1 MTGREQEISVLRVTI
16 ENLSEQL
23 IAGKHREEQALSE
36 FSAMNN
42 ELITMHR
49 LLAKNNAELKA
60 LKEEAETASRAKS
73 LFLATVS
80 HEIRTP
86 MNGILGITELL
97 ETEAG
102 TEEQQNQLQVIRE
115 SAQYLLQMI
124 RNLLDFSKIEAGKME
139 INRVPFRIQELI
151 EHALRLLSPASAKR
165 ENSLTYRILNG
176 VADQLEGDSP
186 KILQVLINLLG
197 NAVKFTQ
204 NGKVEVTVSLAAGDE
219 ASQRLRFEVRDE
231 GIGISPEDQASLF
244 RPYSQ
249 VSRDAELSAEGT
261 GLGLSICKSM
271 VELMGGTISA
281 ESMPGTGSVFR
292 FELTLDKRASLPET
306 KPASGPGLPE
316 SRFST
321 LPVLVAEDNGLNSTV
336 LLRQLQ
342 KLGVTNIHLVG
353 NGQEAV
359 EAWQQQEYGLILMD
373 SRLPV
378 MNGQEAVRSIRQLE
392 SSMARPRVPIIGV
405 TGEEGEESRSQFIQ
419 AGLDDWTVKP
429 LSLQTLG
436 RLLVKWYSTE
446 PYIPILQEDT
456 LSGIREMDGEDEPE
470 LLRMLVAIF
479 KKDTPQRLAALKE
492 AAARQDLPEIAAAA
506 HSLKS
511 GSLSIGAQYFA
522 HLCAGVERHA
532 RAGEYDH
539 TVQLLPKLEPAY
551 DEACRELDKLL

>member
-1 MTGREQEISVLRVTI
+1 MTGNEQEIISLRLTI
-16 ENLSEQL
+16 EKLSQQIIE
-23 IAGKHREEQALSE
+23 GNGREEQVLAE

-42 ELITMHR
+42 ELITTQR
-49 LLAKNNAELKA
+49 LLAKNNVELKA
-60 LKEEAETASRAKS
+60 LKEEAEAANQTKS

-97 ETEAG
+97 EAEGG
-102 TEEQQNQLQVIRE
+102 TEEQRAHLQVIRE

-124 RNLLDFSKIEAGKME
+124 RNLLDFSKLEAGKME
-139 INRVPFRIQELI
+139 ISKECFGVKDLLEYS
-151 EHALRLLSPASAKR
+151 LRLLSPAAAKKDNTL
-165 ENSLTYRILNG
+165 EYKILDG
-176 VADQLEGDSP
+176 VADKLEGDSP

-204 NGKVEVTVSLAAGDE
+204 GGEIGVTVSQTGEGD
-219 ASQRLRFEVRDE
+219 SWQRLCFEVRDQ
-231 GIGISPEDQASLF
+231 GIGISPEDQAALF

-249 VSRDAELSAEGT
+249 VSHDAELTAEGT

-281 ESMPGTGSVFR
+281 DSTPGQGSLFR
-292 FELTLDKRASLPET
+292 FELTLDK
-306 KPASGPGLPE
+306 PAGLAAPDQPPAAAFPE
-316 SRFST
+316 SRFSV

-342 KLGVTNIHLVG
+342 KLGVTSVHLAD
-353 NGQEAV
+353 NGLEAV
-359 EAWQQQEYGLILMD
+359 EAWQEQEYGLILMD

-392 SSMARPRVPIIGV
+392 ASGGRPRVPIIGV
-405 TGEEGEESRSQFIQ
+405 TGDEGGDSRSQFIL

-436 RLLVKWYSTE
+436 KLLAKWYSAQ
-446 PYIPILQEDT
+446 PYIPVLQEDT
-456 LSGIREMDGEDEPE
+456 LSGIREMDGEEPE
-470 LLRMLVAIF
+470 LLHMLIGIF
-479 KKDTPQRLAALKE
+479 KKDTPLRLAALDE
-492 AAARQDLPEIAAAA
+492 AAAKQNLADMEAAA

-511 GSLSIGAQYFA
+511 GSLSIGVQYFA
-522 HLCAGVERHA
+522 HLCAMVERHA
-532 RAGEYDH
+532 RAGEYGPAAR
-539 TVQLLPKLEPAY
+539 QLQKLEPAY
-551 DEACRELDKLL
+551 REACRELDKLL

>member
-97 ETEAG
+97 ETEG
-102 TEEQQNQLQVIRE
+102 CTEEQQNHLQVIRE

-151 EHALRLLSPASAKR
+151 EHALRLLSSASAKR

-446 PYIPILQEDT
+446 PYIPVLQEDT

-492 AAARQDLPEIAAAA
+492 AEARQDLPEIAAAA

>member
-1 MTGREQEISVLRVTI
+1 MTGSEQEINVLRETI

-23 IAGKHREEQALSE
+23 IAGKHREEQALAE

-42 ELITMHR
+42 ELITMQR

-60 LKEEAETASRAKS
+60 LKEEAEAASRAKS

-97 ETEAG
+97 EAEDV
-102 TEEQQNQLQVIRE
+102 TEEQQIHLQVIRE

-139 INRVPFRIQELI
+139 RSRVSFSIRKLV
-151 EHALRLLSPASAKR
+151 EHAFLLLSPAAAKR
-165 ENSLTYRILNG
+165 ENTLTYQILDG

-204 NGKVEVTVSLAAGDE
+204 NGKVEVTVSLVSEKAAC
-219 ASQRLRFEVRDE
+219 QRVCFEVRDE
-231 GIGISPEDQASLF
+231 GVGISPEDQGSLF

-249 VSRDAELSAEGT
+249 VGQDTELSAEGT

-271 VELMGGTISA
+271 VELMNGTIMA
-281 ESMPGTGSVFR
+281 ESVPGAGSVFR
-292 FELTLDKRASLPET
+292 FELPLDKPS
-306 KPASGPGLPE
+306 GLPE
-316 SRFST
+316 PNPADGAALPVSGFSV
-321 LPVLVAEDNGLNSTV
+321 LPVLVAEDNGLNSAV

-342 KLGVTNIHLVG
+342 KLGVTDVHLAG
-353 NGQEAV
+353 NGKEAV
-359 EAWQQQEYGLILMD
+359 DAWQRQEYGLILMD

-378 MNGQEAVRSIRQLE
+378 MNGEEAVRTIRRLE
-392 SSMARPRVPIIGV
+392 ASGARARVPIIGV
-405 TGEEGEESRSQFIQ
+405 TGDEDEESRSQFIE

-429 LSLQTLG
+429 LNLQTLS
-436 RLLVKWYSTE
+436 RLLVKWYSTK
-446 PYIPILQEDT
+446 PYIPVLQEET
-456 LSGIREMDGEDEPE
+456 LSGIREMDDEDEPE
-470 LLRMLVAIF
+470 LLRMLIGIF
-479 KKDTPQRLAALKE
+479 KKDTPQRLAALEE
-492 AAARQDLPEIAAAA
+492 AASRQNLTEMAAAA

-511 GSLSIGAQYFA
+511 GSLSIGVQYFA
-522 HLCAGVERHA
+522 HLCAVVERHA
-532 RAGEYDH
+532 GAEEFELAVR
-539 TVQLLPKLEPAY
+539 QLPKLAPAY
-551 DEACRELDKLL
+551 AEACTELDKLL